1 MKFRTPRILAAL
13 LVGGLALGVAS
24 PALAQTVSTDE
35 ADSAAARVDIADVKT
50 RCIQAI
56 DTRLDSLSEAQ
67 ARLNDA
73 SFVTE
78 DHLREL
84 TGIIGST
91 ESGLTGLRS
100 EIDAATDREEIRR
113 LCMLIGPEYR
123 VYLVV
128 IPQVHLTAATDRIDA
143 AGEKIE
149 DLEERFYDAVEKATE
164 AGIDVS
170 EAVSLA
176 EEAMALFDAG
186 INGVDGVAD
195 SVLAVTPHS
204 YDEGPGA
211 ATLNSAREAVR
222 TSHDQMKS
230 GWETG
235 KAAVQ
240 ALKDAIAGA

>member
-1 MKFRTPRILAAL
+1 MKSRTPRLLAAL

-35 ADSAAARVDIADVKT
+35 ADSAASRVDVADVKT

-56 DTRLDSLSEAQ
+56 DTRLESLSEAQ
-67 ARLNDA
+67 ARLDA
-73 SFVTE
+73 SSFVNE

-84 TGIIGST
+84 TGIIDST

-100 EIDAATDREEIRR
+100 EIDAATDRAEIRR
-113 LCMLIGPEYR
+113 LCLLIGPEYR

-128 IPQVHLTAATDRIDA
+128 IPQVHLTAATDRINA
-143 AGEKIE
+143 AGEKVE
-149 DLEERFYDAVEKATE
+149 ELEERFYDAVEKARE

-170 EAVSLA
+170 EAVNLA
-176 EEAMALFDAG
+176 EEAMAQFDAASD
-186 INGVDGVAD
+186 GVDGVAD

-211 ATLNSAREAVR
+211 ATLDSARESVR
-222 TSHDQMKS
+222 TSHGQLKS
-230 GWETG
+230 GWEIG

-240 ALKDAIAGA
+240 SLKDAIAGA